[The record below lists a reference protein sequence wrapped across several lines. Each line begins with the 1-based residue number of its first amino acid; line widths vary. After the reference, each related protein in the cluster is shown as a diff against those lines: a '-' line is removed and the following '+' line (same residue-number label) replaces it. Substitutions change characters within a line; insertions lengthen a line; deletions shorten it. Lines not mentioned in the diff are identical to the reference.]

1 MSGFFKL
8 LHDKPELPLF
18 LTLVVGQFLGRVKIK
33 EFGFGSVVGTLIA
46 GIVMG
51 IACKP
56 EYPDMVR
63 WSFFYLFLFGI
74 GYGVGPQF
82 FSSLRKDSFPL
93 VALAAIIAVAGL
105 IAVLGMTALFHFD
118 EGTAVGLLS
127 GGMTQ
132 SAALGTGISAINA
145 LPMDE
150 AVKTQLAANAPLGD
164 AITYGFGDLGLIL
177 WLTVFG
183 PWLMKINFRQE
194 CTALAAKMAGVGEGA
209 KALLA
214 PPQFSFRA
222 YRIEMPA
229 VVGHT
234 VGELEEHFSE
244 SRLAI
249 QRVIRDGQPLKIVP
263 TLALALGDTVVI
275 AARSSLFAQG
285 TQKIGS
291 EVTDPN
297 VLNVPLASAGVVIK
311 SKTVARHS
319 IADLLA
325 SPEIREAG
333 RGVFVQSIHRGST
346 QLPVAFGTVIEAG
359 DVVRIIGSPPD
370 VERAI
375 RLMGFR
381 EYDAEKTSIALV
393 GGCIALGILLGFL
406 AINVG
411 GVPLGLGTSGSI
423 LVVGLVAGWL
433 RGRTPILGAVPE
445 PARRLLTDIGLV
457 VFIAIIGLTA
467 GPHAVAALHERGV
480 GYFAK
485 VLFAGAVVTLIGPLA
500 GTIFGRWIMK
510 INPVLIL
517 SGVAGAQTCTPGLNA
532 LRESGGNDVA
542 SLGYPVTYAI
552 GNVLLTIWGPIV
564 VAIVHAWRHG

>member
-18 LTLVVGQFLGRVKIK
+18 LTLVIGQFLGRIKIK

-46 GIVMG
+46 GIIIG

-82 FSSLRKDSFPL
+82 FSSLRKGTLPL
-93 VALAAIIAVAGL
+93 VALAVIIGVSGL
-105 IAVLGMTALFHFD
+105 IMVLGMCRLFHFD
-118 EGTAVGLLS
+118 AGTAVGLLS

-145 LPMDE
+145 LPIEE
-150 AVKTQLAANAPLGD
+150 AVKIQMAANAPLGD

-177 WLTVFG
+177 WLSVFG
-183 PWLMKINFRQE
+183 PWMMKINFRKE
-194 CTALAAKMAGVGEGA
+194 CEALAAKMAGVGEGA
-209 KALLA
+209 KALLS
-214 PPQFSFRA
+214 PPQFAFRA
-222 YRIEMPA
+222 YRIEIPA
-229 VVGHT
+229 IVGHT
-234 VGELEEHFSE
+234 VGELEERFSE
-244 SRLAI
+244 SRLAVE
-249 QRVIRDGQPLKIVP
+249 RVIRDGQPLNIVP
-263 TLALALGDTVVI
+263 TLALALGDTIVI
-275 AARSSLFAQG
+275 AARSSLFSQG
-285 TQKIGS
+285 AEKIGP

-297 VLNVPLASAGVVIK
+297 ILNVPLVSAGVVIK
-311 SKTVARHS
+311 SKNVARHS

-333 RGVFVQSIHRGST
+333 RGVFVQSIHRGT
-346 QLPVAFGTVIEAG
+346 TKLPVALGTTIEAG
-359 DVVRIIGSPPD
+359 DVVNIIGSPSD

-375 RLMGFR
+375 ARMGFR
-381 EYDAEKTSIALV
+381 EYNAEKTSIALV
-393 GGCIALGILLGFL
+393 GGCIALGIFLGFL
-406 AINVG
+406 SIKVG

-433 RGRTPILGAVPE
+433 RGRTPIFGAVPE

-480 GYFAK
+480 AYFAK
-485 VLFAGAVVTLIGPLA
+485 VLFAGAAVTLIGPFLA
-500 GTIFGRWIMK
+500 TIFGHWVMK

-517 SGVAGAQTCTPGLNA
+517 SGIAGGQTCTPGLNA
-532 LRESGGNDVA
+532 LREAGGNDVA

-564 VAIVHAWRHG
+564 VAVVHSWQH

>member
-18 LTLVVGQFLGRVKIK
+18 LTLVLGQFLGRVKIK
-33 EFGFGSVVGTLIA
+33 EFGFGSVVGTLVV
-46 GIVMG
+46 GIIIG
-51 IACKP
+51 IASTP

-82 FSSLRKDSFPL
+82 FSSLRRDTLPL
-93 VALAAIIAVAGL
+93 VALAVIIGVSGL
-105 IAVLGMTALFHFD
+105 LMVLGMSALFHFD
-118 EGTAVGLLS
+118 EGTSVGLLS

-145 LPMDE
+145 LPME
-150 AVKTQLAANAPLGD
+150 EGAKAALTANAPLGD

-194 CTALAAKMAGVGEGA
+194 CAALAEKMAGVGGSA
-209 KALLA
+209 KALLT

-222 YRIEMPA
+222 YRIETPA
-229 VVGHT
+229 LNGQT
-234 VGELEEHFSE
+234 VGELEKRFSE
-244 SRLAI
+244 SRLAME
-249 QRVIRDGQPLKIVP
+249 RVLRNGQELKVVP
-263 TLALALGDTVVI
+263 ELALSQGDTIVV
-275 AARSSLFAQG
+275 AARSSLFSQAVE
-285 TQKIGS
+285 KIGP
-291 EVTDPN
+291 EVTDPEI
-297 VLNVPLASAGVVIK
+297 LSVPLTSAGIVVK
-311 SKTVARHS
+311 SKNVARRS
-319 IADLLA
+319 VAELMAD
-325 SPEIREAG
+325 PRIRESG
-333 RGVFVQSIHRGST
+333 RGVFVVSIHRTGT
-346 QLPVAFGTVIEAG
+346 QLPLSPGTVIEAG
-359 DVVRIIGSPPD
+359 DVLRIIGSSGD

-375 RLMGFR
+375 KLIGFK
-381 EYDAEKTSIALV
+381 EYDSGKTSIALL

-406 AINVG
+406 AINIG

-433 RGRTPILGAVPE
+433 RGRTPIFSAVPE
-445 PARRLLTDIGLV
+445 PARQLLTDIGLV
-457 VFIAIIGLTA
+457 MFIAIIGLTA

-480 GYFAK
+480 GFFAK
-485 VLFAGAVVTLIGPLA
+485 VLLSGVAVTLIGPLI
-500 GTIFGRWIMK
+500 GTIIGRWMLK

-564 VAIVHAWRHG
+564 VAIVHSWRH

>member
-46 GIVMG
+46 GIIFG
-51 IACKP
+51 IAAKP

-82 FSSLRKDSFPL
+82 FSSLRKDTLP
-93 VALAAIIAVAGL
+93 LAAVAAVIAIAGL
-105 IAVLGMTALFHFD
+105 LAVLGTSMLFHFD

-145 LPMDE
+145 LPIDG
-150 AVKTQLAANAPLGD
+150 AAKSALAANAPLGD

-183 PWLMKINFRQE
+183 PWLMRINFRQE
-194 CTALAAKMAGVGEGA
+194 CETLAAKMAGVTESA

-222 YRIEMPA
+222 YHIETPTLT
-229 VVGHT
+229 GQT
-234 VGELEEHFSE
+234 VGNLENRFSE
-244 SRLAI
+244 TRLAI
-249 QRVIRDGQPLKIVP
+249 ERVMRNGQELKVLP
-263 TLALALGDTVVI
+263 ALALAQDDTIVV
-275 AARSSLFAQG
+275 AARSSLFAEAAR
-285 TQKIGS
+285 KIGP
-291 EVTDPN
+291 EVTDPEI
-297 VLNVPLASAGVVIK
+297 LNVPLASAGVVVK

-319 IADLLA
+319 IADLMEN
-325 SPEIREAG
+325 PEIREAG
-333 RGVFVQSIHRGST
+333 RGVFLQSIHRGPT
-346 QLPVAFGTVIEAG
+346 QLPVASGTIIEAG
-359 DVVRIIGSPPD
+359 DVLRLIGSPGD
-370 VERAI
+370 IERAI
-375 RLMGFR
+375 ALIGFK
-381 EYDAEKTSIALV
+381 EYDPDKTNIALV

-406 AINVG
+406 AIPVG

-433 RGRTPILGAVPE
+433 RCRTPIFGAVPE

-457 VFIAIIGLTA
+457 VFIAIVGLTA

-480 GYFAK
+480 GFFLE
-485 VLFAGAVVTLIGPLA
+485 VLLAGAVVTLIGPLV

-564 VAIVHAWRHG
+564 VAVVHAWRR